1 MNQLERLKEGKLVAV
16 IRGAQPEQVI
26 PIAQALQEGGIVSL
40 EITADTPKVCSVIEG
55 VKETFGDNII
65 VGAGTVLDPETA
77 RAVIMAGA
85 EFIFSPTVNVETI
98 KMAKRYG
105 VISIPGALTPTE
117 ILTAYEHGADLIK
130 VFPAGAMGAGYF
142 KDLKGPLPHIP
153 LMPTGGITLDNI
165 ADYFKAGA
173 AAAGLGSALVNPA
186 KLQTEES
193 YKELTKM
200 AQAFSE
206 LAAGW

>member
-1 MNQLERLKEGKLVAV
+1 MNQLERLKKSKLVAV

-26 PIAQALQEGGIVSL
+26 PIAQALKEGGIISL
-40 EITADTPKVCSVIEG
+40 EITADTPKVCSVIEE
-55 VKETFGDNII
+55 VKETFGNDII

-77 RAVIMAGA
+77 RAAIMAGA

-153 LMPTGGITLDNI
+153 LMPTGGISLDNI
-165 ADYFKAGA
+165 TEYFKAGA

-186 KLQTEES
+186 NLHTEES
-193 YKELTKM
+193 YKELTKK

-206 LAAGW
+206 TAAGW